1 VTWPAILAAVAASVL
16 IVATGFLAGM
26 AWQARRARAYGRAQ
40 VAFLRGGWRA

>member
-1 VTWPAILAAVAASVL
+1 VTWPALLGAVAMSVA